1 MSKAEVMLN
10 MIIFHDSGYR
20 YQKHFY
26 LEKVRKH
33 LRHLVP
39 DVVSYS
45 RFFGLEKEVAVPL
58 ALLSRR
64 YFWENAQA

>member
-1 MSKAEVMLN
+1 MKRFA
-10 MIIFHDSGYR
+10 
-20 YQKHFY
+20 
-26 LEKVRKH
+26 KH

-64 YFWENAQA
+64 YFWENAQV